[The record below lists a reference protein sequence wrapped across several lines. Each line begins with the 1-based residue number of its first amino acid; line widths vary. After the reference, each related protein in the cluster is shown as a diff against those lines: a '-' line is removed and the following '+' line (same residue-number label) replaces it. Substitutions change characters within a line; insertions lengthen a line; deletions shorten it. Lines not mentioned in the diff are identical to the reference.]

1 MEYQDGSVTRLG
13 IVRATQVEAGMPEV
27 WQTLGIWKA
36 GRVCL
41 MNDMELDIGAG
52 VDNSYHDL
60 DEADA

>member
-1 MEYQDGSVTRLG
+1 MRRK
-13 IVRATQVEAGMPEV
+13 RAVDLPLQVF
-27 WQTLGIWKA
+27 QNSRKA

-52 VDNSYHDL
+52 DDDSYYEL